1 MSITTERDIGVLL
14 DIDRYSVMSTPQIRR
29 RRFPNDPDGRVTRRR
44 LQHLKANG
52 LVNRMTS
59 YIHCTSGGPASSLYY
74 PSRKGGE
81 LLAAHFGDV
90 RFLATNTQA
99 PPAHYAWHWQE
110 LTDVHMTLDDAIAA
124 QNEVELL
131 GWINEFDIVNK
142 DETLPEKRYRLFTLL
157 REAPHRLV
165 CAPDCACLVAID
177 GESKILLWEIDR
189 ATSGAKQEAISKP
202 PGYAELANRNLQRRF
217 FPQATVPGF
226 TVVVVSPTAK
236 RRDLLRQL
244 FREVER
250 ADMWRFAAKPE
261 LTATATTIL
270 FEPVFYPCEGA
281 PAPLI
286 VR

>member
-1 MSITTERDIGVLL
+1 MSITTERDIGVLH
-14 DIDRYSVMSTPQIRR
+14 DIDRYFVMSTPQIRR

-44 LQHLKANG
+44 MQHLKANE
-52 LVNRMTS
+52 LVNRMSS

-110 LTDVHMTLDDAIAA
+110 ITELHMTLDDTIAA
-124 QNEVELL
+124 QHEVEMLR
-131 GWINEFDIVNK
+131 WINEFDVVNK
-142 DETLPEKRYRLFTLL
+142 NETLPEKRYGLFTLFPDK
-157 REAPHRLV
+157 AHRLV
-165 CAPDCACLVAID
+165 CAPDCACLLGID
-177 GESKILLWEIDR
+177 GESKVLLWEIDR
-189 ATSGAKQEAISKP
+189 ATTGAKQEAISKP
-202 PGYAELANRNLQRRF
+202 PGYAELARRNLQLRF

-226 TVVVVSPTAK
+226 TVVTVSPTAK
-236 RRDLLRQL
+236 RRDLLRQV
-244 FREVER
+244 FKTSER
-250 ADMWRFAAKPE
+250 ADLWRFAARPE
-261 LTATATTIL
+261 LTEKTIL
-270 FEPVFYPCEGA
+270 FEPLFYPCEGD